1 MTNVLLVII
10 ALLLVSIWQ
19 QLKDINERGGKNE

>member
-1 MTNVLLVII
+1 MTNILLVII

-19 QLKDINERGGKNE
+19 QLKDINERSGKNE

>member
-1 MTNVLLVII
+1 MTNILLVII

-19 QLKDINERGGKNE
+19 LLKDINERGGKNE